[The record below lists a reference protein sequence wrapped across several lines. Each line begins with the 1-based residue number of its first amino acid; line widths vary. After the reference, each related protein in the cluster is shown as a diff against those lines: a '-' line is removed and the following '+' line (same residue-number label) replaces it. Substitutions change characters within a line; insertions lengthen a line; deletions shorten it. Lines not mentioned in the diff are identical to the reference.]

1 MKKVFS
7 LLLALLVLVSLAVP
21 AFATTVP
28 SDSTILIKSKSLF
41 DFNVESKYTSSDLFD
56 EFKDIMPG
64 DTLTEKVTIVN
75 QSRST
80 DYVKVYLKAV
90 LHDEDSVVGGNHLK
104 YSETYENTDGKD
116 QAGISGKRDE
126 TVATMSQFL
135 SKLTMTVT
143 DKSGKVIFEGAPSE
157 LDGLEKRV
165 SLGKL
170 RKNKSLELNVKLYWY
185 PDANYDEDETNDYD
199 YNDYANRV
207 GEVDWVFTV
216 EHYNDSSDTPK
227 TGDYIILGAVAL
239 MAVSGAALLILLII
253 KRRKNRK

>member
-7 LLLALLVLVSLAVP
+7 LLLAVMILVSLAVP

-90 LHDEDSVVGGNHLK
+90 LHDEKGNPLT
-104 YSETYENTDGKD
+104 YSETFENTDGKD

-126 TVATMSQFL
+126 TVATMSEFL

-185 PDANYDEDETNDYD
+185 PDANYDKDEPND
-199 YNDYANRV
+199 
-207 GEVDWVFTV
+207 
-216 EHYNDSSDTPK
+216 
-227 TGDYIILGAVAL
+227 
-239 MAVSGAALLILLII
+239 
-253 KRRKNRK
+253 

>member
-7 LLLALLVLVSLAVP
+7 LLLAVLILASLAVP

-90 LHDEDSVVGGNHLK
+90 LHDENGNPLT

-126 TVATMSQFL
+126 TVATMSEFL

-143 DKSGKVIFEGAPSE
+143 DKSGKVIFEMTLKRSNLEDVFIELSEAAPMESATENIEESE
-157 LDGLEKRV
+157 
-165 SLGKL
+165 
-170 RKNKSLELNVKLYWY
+170 
-185 PDANYDEDETNDYD
+185 
-199 YNDYANRV
+199 
-207 GEVDWVFTV
+207 
-216 EHYNDSSDTPK
+216 
-227 TGDYIILGAVAL
+227 VAEE
-239 MAVSGAALLILLII
+239 
-253 KRRKNRK
+253 